1 MRITK
6 RLAILF
12 AVMLG
17 ALPARAGEPRIGLAA
32 PLSGASALLGAQ
44 MEAGASAAVASDG
57 KAALVVKDTGCSAE
71 GGADAAR
78 ALVAEGVDIVTGF
91 VCMAAV
97 EAAMPALTAAGIPVI
112 VTGVRV
118 DALTDRRDKTGWPVF
133 RLAPRA
139 DAEAQAVARML
150 TRAWRSELFAI
161 IDDGTIYGRELAESL
176 RVAAEL
182 AGLEPVF
189 IDTFRPQLPN
199 QIALAGR
206 LRKAG
211 ATHVFA
217 GGDRADIALLGQAA
231 AELGYDVQI
240 AGGEALRA
248 ARDEADL
255 VAGTLMVA
263 PPDWADIADPAI
275 VAALRRAGTEPDG
288 YVLPA
293 YAAVEVALAARRAAA
308 DTPVADVLAATRF
321 ETALGAVRFNDI
333 GDWAGT
339 RYRLF
344 RYDGQDFKQVDLE

>member
-1 MRITK
+1 MRMSK

-12 AVMLG
+12 AAICA
-17 ALPARAGEPRIGLAA
+17 ALPAHAAEPRIGLAA

-44 MEAGASAAVASDG
+44 MEAGATAAAKADG
-57 KAALVVKDTGCSAE
+57 KAALVVKDTGCSAV
-71 GGADAAR
+71 GGAVAAN
-78 ALVAEGVDIVTGF
+78 ALIAEGVDLVTGF
-91 VCMAAV
+91 VCIEAI
-97 EAAMPALTAAGIPVI
+97 EAALPVLSGAGIPVI

-139 DAEAQAVARML
+139 DAEAQAVAHIL

-182 AGLEPVF
+182 AGLDPVF

-231 AELGYDVQI
+231 AELGYPLQI

-255 VAGTLMVA
+255 VAGTLMIG
-263 PPDWADIADPAI
+263 PPDWADIADPGV

-293 YAAVEVALAARRAAA
+293 YAAVEVALAARRTAG

-344 RYDGQDFKQVDLE
+344 RYDGQTFEQVDLE